1 MVQQNDFQ
9 KQNVLTAAAGRRTL
23 TGAAFALALMAL
35 FLAGVQNPDP
45 AWGKLWMIRP
55 LLVVTMAGALGGFI
69 NYMLL
74 HYHRRLGIHKGI
86 AVVLSALIYVVGL
99 WLGSVLGLVGTLWD

>member
-1 MVQQNDFQ
+1 MVQQNEY
-9 KQNVLTAAAGRRTL
+9 QNQPVQAAAAGRRAL
-23 TGAAFALALMAL
+23 TGAAFGLALIAL
-35 FLAGVQNPDP
+35 FLAGVQHPDP

-86 AVVLSALIYVVGL
+86 AVVLSVLIYLVGL

>member
-1 MVQQNDFQ
+1 MVQQNES
-9 KQNVLTAAAGRRTL
+9 QNQNLAAAAGRRTL
-23 TGAAFALALMAL
+23 TGAAFGLALITL
-35 FLAGVQNPDP
+35 FLAGVQHPDP
-45 AWGKLWMIRP
+45 VWGKLWMIRP

-74 HYHRRLGIHKGI
+74 HYHQKLGIHKVV

-99 WLGSVLGLVGTLWD
+99 WLGSVLGLAGTLWD